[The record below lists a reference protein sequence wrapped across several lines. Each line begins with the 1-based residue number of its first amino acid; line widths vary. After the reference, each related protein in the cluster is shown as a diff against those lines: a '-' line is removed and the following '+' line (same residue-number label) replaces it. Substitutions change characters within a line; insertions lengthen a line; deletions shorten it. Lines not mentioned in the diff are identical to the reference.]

1 MTGQMDSAD
10 GIPAAGAGA
19 KQIEQIELDGLV
31 IMKIIKHCQETY
43 PITVTGQLLGMD
55 MDEMLE
61 VTNCYPFPQSSPVG
75 QAVGGGNTL
84 MEQQDLDVQVDH
96 SQFQMDMMRCV
107 REVNIDHQVVGW
119 YQSTG
124 SQVGSFLSPQW
135 LETQAAYQ
143 ANLSAVV
150 CLVYDPIR
158 TVEGSLN
165 LRAYR
170 ISSRFMSLYSKGQ
183 FTSVAFAKY
192 GVNTKNMVEELPI
205 RVRNAAVINAMVS
218 SLELDSQ
225 VLGEND
231 VLFARLDESTKP
243 VVEQTL
249 DYILSDMDELTRDQS
264 RYTFFV
270 RNLVRSA
277 GAQLDAVRRARS
289 SSSSSSDSTRA
300 AASAAALNDPALGR
314 LFNGEP
320 PRLETKL
327 ILRDLQSYMESID
340 VMSHSGLLR
349 TSAVEAVQT
358 LEQIDD
364 HPSAAAVEQ

>member
-1 MTGQMDSAD
+1 MVGTE
-10 GIPAAGAGA
+10 AAGTGTPSGL
-19 KQIEQIELDGLV
+19 KTIEQIELDGLV

-55 MDEMLE
+55 VDEILE
-61 VTNCYPFPQSSPVG
+61 VTNCYPFPQSTPSA
-75 QAVGGGNTL
+75 QYTSGNAFL
-84 MEQQDLDVQVDH
+84 DQDLDPQVDH

-124 SQVGSFLSPQW
+124 AQVGSFLTPQW

-170 ISSRFMSLYSKGQ
+170 ISPRFMALYSKGQ
-183 FTSVAFAKY
+183 FSSVAFAKH
-192 GVNTKNMVEELPI
+192 GVSTKNMVEELPI

-218 SLELDSQ
+218 SLELDPQ
-225 VLGEND
+225 ILGEND
-231 VLFARLDESTKP
+231 VAFARLDESSMP

-249 DYILSDMDELTRDQS
+249 DYILGDMDELTRDQS

-277 GAQLDAVRRARS
+277 GPQLEALRRSRS
-289 SSSSSSDSTRA
+289 AAGNGEPASDPS
-300 AASAAALNDPALGR
+300 AALNDPALAR
-314 LFNGEP
+314 LFTNEP

-327 ILRDLQSYMESID
+327 ILRDLQSYMDSID
-340 VMSHSGLLR
+340 MLSHNGLLR
-349 TSAVEAVQT
+349 TSAVEAVQA
-358 LEQIDD
+358 LDD
-364 HPSAAAVEQ
+364 IEVSEDSHGM